1 MQLTLEIPD
10 PVFASSA
17 MSAVDL
23 TLEVKRELAL
33 SLYRR
38 GVLSV
43 GKAAELAGTSRMTFE
58 GLLADR
64 RIERP
69 FSAADFEHEAPA
81 RM

>member
-17 MSAVDL
+17 MSATDL

-43 GKAAELAGTSRMTFE
+43 GKAAELAGTSRMIFE
-58 GLLADR
+58 GLLAGR

-69 FSAADFEHEAPA
+69 FSAADFEHETQAGK
-81 RM
+81 

>member
-10 PVFASSA
+10 RVFASSA

-23 TLEVKRELAL
+23 TIEVKRELAL

-43 GKAAELAGTSRMTFE
+43 GKAAELAGASRMVFE

-69 FSAADFEHEAPA
+69 FSAADFEHETQAGK
-81 RM
+81 